1 MSRTDYLTLGIVVI
15 CIAALAFLIYK
26 IVSLPSDAPSDTS
39 LEAANPAPMEADTS
53 GYYTYD
59 TVGDSE
65 IESDSIGD
73 DVDDE
78 GEFTAID
85 DVPDSGNNP
94 SVSGSSK
101 TPEPKADPV
110 VSEGD
115 YMVLAGSFTI
125 KSHAEAAVRNLQ
137 KKGYANAS
145 VEIFDR
151 GKYAVAL
158 VDRFGVEAEAA
169 ELVKKLRQ
177 QGFDAQ
183 VYKKR

>member
-26 IVSLPSDAPSDTS
+26 IVSLPSDAPSDVS
-39 LEAANPAPMEADTS
+39 MEAVNPTPMEADTS
-53 GYYTYD
+53 DYYTYD
-59 TVGDSE
+59 TEGDPE
-65 IESDSIGD
+65 FESDTIGD

-78 GEFTAID
+78 GEFTSID

-101 TPEPKADPV
+101 TPEPKSNPV
-110 VSEGD
+110 VAEGD

-125 KSHAEAAVRNLQ
+125 KSHAENAVRDLQ

-158 VDRFGVEAEAA
+158 VDRFDTEAEAA
-169 ELVKKLRQ
+169 ALVKKLRQ
-177 QGFDAQ
+177 QGFDAI
-183 VYKKR
+183 VHKKR